1 MYADPS
7 YFESPRAKLFW
18 AVVGVLVMV
27 QVVALYLLCDS
38 QVSKA
43 RDRQAALQ
51 RQQVA
56 INDCLQYSPE
66 TTIGACM
73 RRAAAKPDGDAP
85 SRGTTAM
92 ASAAP
97 AVLSTAMPVNFSYR

>member
-18 AVVGVLVMV
+18 AVVGVLVLV

-38 QVSKA
+38 QMSKA
-43 RDRQAALQ
+43 RDRQAALHQ
-51 RQQVA
+51 QQVA
-56 INDCLQYSPE
+56 INDCLRYSSD
-66 TTIGACM
+66 TIGACM
-73 RRAAAKPDGDAP
+73 RRSSAKVEGDAP